1 MSNLHSFKCIDR
13 ANGFWPMI
21 MNTDDLNAVKA
32 PLELI
37 QETNLDELMAHL
49 CLMQR
54 AFPSHRDALGILP
67 DFSIHEGELESAMEN
82 AFHSH
87 R

>member
-1 MSNLHSFKCIDR
+1 
-13 ANGFWPMI
+13 
-21 MNTDDLNAVKA
+21 
-32 PLELI
+32 
-37 QETNLDELMAHL
+37 
-49 CLMQR
+49 MQR
-54 AFPSHRDALGILP
+54 AFPSHREALGILP